1 MSLRKILDLKNTLL
15 FRLTVLYAGMFIF
28 LSMVAFVFIYY
39 RIQTFTFN
47 SIDEDLL
54 EEIKVFAAIME
65 TEGLEGVKEELAEAT
80 AKDNPNE
87 EFYRIVDLN
96 GEVHAQSNMSA
107 WGPIGKNSL
116 KPDFYSGGGDHLF
129 KTLDI
134 PNREFKTRMV
144 SALIG
149 PATVIQIG
157 ESLREKEEYF
167 KILRN
172 MFSLLLVTL
181 MVFSLVFGWLIARR
195 ALRDMQTVTRTAED
209 ISKGSYDRRVETIG
223 KFREIERLQKTFNGM
238 LDRIQGL
245 LVSLREI
252 NDNIAHDLRSPL
264 ARIRGLAEMA
274 LMHEKSIDDYRNMA
288 VSTMEECDNL
298 IEMINTMFE
307 ITAAEGSLDQ
317 VNVEEFE
324 LDALI
329 LDACELF
336 RPLAAEK
343 RIELQQEFPENLRFR
358 GDKKKMQRIVA
369 NLLENAI
376 RYTPTRG
383 AVTISAAA
391 KGGTVQLHF
400 KDTGIGISASDLPHI
415 FDRFYRC
422 DRSRTHGGLG
432 LGLSLAKAYAESM
445 NGTIAVQSAVNQG
458 TTFSLQFCQSDH
470 ISPT

>member
-15 FRLTVLYAGMFIF
+15 FRLTVLYAGMFIV

-54 EEIKVFAAIME
+54 EEVKVFAAIME
-65 TEGLEGVKEELAEAT
+65 TEGLEGVKEELVEAT

-87 EFYRIVDLN
+87 EFYRIVDFK
-96 GEVHAQSNMSA
+96 GKVHAQSDMSV
-107 WGPIGKNSL
+107 WGPIGENSL
-116 KPDFYSGGGDHLF
+116 KPNFYTGGADNLF
-129 KTLDI
+129 KTLAI

-144 SALIG
+144 SAVIG

-181 MVFSLVFGWLIARR
+181 MFFSLIFGWLIARR
-195 ALRDMQTVTRTAED
+195 ALRDMQTVTRAAED

-223 KFREIERLQKTFNGM
+223 KFKEIELLQTTFNKM

-264 ARIRGLAEMA
+264 TRIRGLAEMA
-274 LMHEKSIDDYRNMA
+274 LVHEKSIDDYRTMA
-288 VSTMEECDNL
+288 ASTMEECDNL

-307 ITAAEGSLDQ
+307 ITAAEGALDP
-317 VNVEEFE
+317 VKIEDFE

-329 LDACELF
+329 RNACELF
-336 RPLAAEK
+336 RPMAAEK
-343 RIELQQEFPENLRFR
+343 RIEVQKEFPENLCFR

-376 RYTPTRG
+376 RYTPAGG

-391 KGGTVQLHF
+391 KDGMVQLHF
-400 KDTGIGISASDLPHI
+400 KDTGIGISANDLPHI

-422 DRSRTHGGLG
+422 DRSRPHGGLG
-432 LGLSLAKAYAESM
+432 LGLSLVKAYVESM
-445 NGTIAVQSAVNQG
+445 NGTITVQSTVNLG
-458 TTFSLQFCQSDH
+458 STFSLRFYQ
-470 ISPT
+470 

>member
-1 MSLRKILDLKNTLL
+1 MSLRKIRDLRNTLL
-15 FRLTVLYAGMFIF
+15 LRLTVLYAGMFIVF
-28 LSMVAFVFIYY
+28 SLVAFVFIYY
-39 RIQTFTFN
+39 RLQKFAID
-47 SIDEDLL
+47 SIDEELVK
-54 EEIKVFAAIME
+54 EIQVFEAVME
-65 TEGLEGVKEELAEAT
+65 AEGIEGAKEELVEAT

-87 EFYRIVDLN
+87 EFYRIVDFN
-96 GEVHAQSNMSA
+96 GDVIAQSDMSF
-107 WGPIGKNSL
+107 WGPLGKNSL
-116 KPDFYSGGGDHLF
+116 KPDFYAGGANHRF
-129 KTLDI
+129 ETLTI
-134 PNREFKTRMV
+134 PNHEFKTRMV
-144 SALIG
+144 SAVIG

-157 ESLREKEEYF
+157 ETLREKEEYF

-172 MFSLLLVTL
+172 MFALLLITL
-181 MVFSLVFGWLIARR
+181 MIFSLIFGWLIARR

-209 ISKGSYDRRVETIG
+209 IAKGSFDKRVEPIG
-223 KFREIERLQKTFNGM
+223 KFREIERLQNTFNTM

-274 LMHEKSIDDYRNMA
+274 LIHEKSLDDYRNMA

-317 VNVEEFE
+317 EKVEEFE

-329 LDACELF
+329 HNACELF

-343 RIELQQEFPENLRFR
+343 QIELRQEIPENLPFR

-369 NLLENAI
+369 NLIENAI
-376 RYTPTRG
+376 RYTPARG
-383 AVTISAAA
+383 VVAISAAA
-391 KGGTVQLHF
+391 SGGIVQLHF
-400 KDTGIGISASDLPHI
+400 KDTGIGISASDLPRI

-422 DRSRTHGGLG
+422 DRSRPHGGLG
-432 LGLSLAKAYAESM
+432 LGLSLVKAYAESM
-445 NGTIAVQSAVNQG
+445 KGTVTVQSTANQG
-458 TTFSLQFCQSDH
+458 SIFSLRFCQ
-470 ISPT
+470 

>member
-15 FRLTVLYAGMFIF
+15 FRLTVLYAGMFIV
-28 LSMVAFVFIYY
+28 LSLVAFVFIYY
-39 RIQTFTFN
+39 RLQTFTID
-47 SIDEDLL
+47 SIDEELL
-54 EEIKVFAAIME
+54 EEIKVFKALMDS
-65 TEGLEGVKEELAEAT
+65 EGLKGVKEELTEAT

-87 EFYRIVDLN
+87 EFYRIVDFN
-96 GEVHAQSNMSA
+96 GDVIAQSDMSF
-107 WGPIGKNSL
+107 WGSLDKNSL
-116 KPDFYSGGGDHLF
+116 KPAFYTGGADHRF
-129 KTLDI
+129 TTLAV
-134 PNREFKTRMV
+134 PNHEFKARMV
-144 SALIG
+144 SAVIG

-172 MFSLLLVTL
+172 MFLLLLVTL
-181 MVFSLVFGWLIARR
+181 MFFSLIFGWLIARR
-195 ALRDMQTVTRTAED
+195 ALRDMQTVTRAAED
-209 ISKGSYDRRVETIG
+209 IAKGSYDRRVETIG
-223 KFREIERLQKTFNGM
+223 KFREIERLQRTFNKM

-245 LVSLREI
+245 LVSLQEI

-274 LMHEKSIDDYRNMA
+274 LMHEKSINDYRTMA

-307 ITAAEGSLDQ
+307 ITAAEGALDQ
-317 VNVEEFE
+317 VKIEEFE

-336 RPLAAEK
+336 RPIAREK
-343 RIELQQEFPENLRFR
+343 RIELRKEIPEDLRFR

-369 NLLENAI
+369 NLIENAI

-383 AVTISAAA
+383 VVTISAAA
-391 KGGTVQLHF
+391 TVGALQLHF
-400 KDTGIGISASDLPHI
+400 KDTGIGISANDLPRI

-422 DRSRTHGGLG
+422 DRSRPHGGLG
-432 LGLSLAKAYAESM
+432 LGLSLVKAYVKSM
-445 NGTIAVQSAVNQG
+445 NGTIAVQSTVNQG
-458 TTFSLQFCQSDH
+458 STFSLRFYQEA
-470 ISPT
+470 